1 METNSQKYHRLV
13 KESKQYYQQTHGRH
27 GGAIRDSGH
36 LDLIALVLEK
46 NTIDEMRYTG
56 SKEDL
61 VIRLYNSLNISY
73 IYLNKWE

>member
-36 LDLIALVLEK
+36 LDYDRPGAREEHNRRNEIHRLERGFS
-46 NTIDEMRYTG
+46 N
-56 SKEDL
+56 
-61 VIRLYNSLNISY
+61 
-73 IYLNKWE
+73 